1 MYSVSFI
8 LSYFI
13 VILMIGVV
21 TINSFRK
28 FILKY
33 RIFGKAKKRDFQ
45 QNPIPN
51 SSGVAFF
58 FIFTLGLIILEPFI
72 ESSKI
77 LGLIVSSFLIIV
89 TGFWDDLKIL
99 NPYKKLLYQIIS
111 IVFIVVHNDLILQN
125 LHGFLGIEIIPYWI
139 GLIFTSFIGIFMINS
154 FNLIDGIDGLSS
166 FIAIISFL
174 SFAIIFW
181 GIDSKGFFG
190 ICFLMVGILAAYIP
204 FNFGSQQT
212 KVFMGDSGSM
222 FIGLILFVMSMI
234 VVNTPAPIID
244 RLFDRSILP
253 VAPLVIFIIP
263 IIDSASIY
271 LYRLSKGRSPFSA
284 DKFHIHHIFLSFT
297 KSHLISSLAIS
308 SLLILTIVIF
318 AISAFNFNSLFFI
331 SSYFILIFFMIIIVN
346 LLRIYFKKDLNN
358 L

>member
-1 MYSVSFI
+1 MYNPLFV
-8 LSYFI
+8 LCYFI
-13 VILMIGVV
+13 VILLIGLI

-33 RIFGKAKKRDFQ
+33 RIFGKAKKRDFH

-125 LHGFLGIEIIPYWI
+125 LHGFLGIGIIPYWI

-154 FNLIDGIDGLSS
+154 FNLIDGIDGLAGS
-166 FIAIISFL
+166 F
-174 SFAIIFW
+174 
-181 GIDSKGFFG
+181 G
-190 ICFLMVGILAAYIP
+190 
-204 FNFGSQQT
+204 
-212 KVFMGDSGSM
+212 
-222 FIGLILFVMSMI
+222 
-234 VVNTPAPIID
+234 
-244 RLFDRSILP
+244 
-253 VAPLVIFIIP
+253 
-263 IIDSASIY
+263 
-271 LYRLSKGRSPFSA
+271 
-284 DKFHIHHIFLSFT
+284 
-297 KSHLISSLAIS
+297 
-308 SLLILTIVIF
+308 
-318 AISAFNFNSLFFI
+318 FI
-331 SSYFILIFFMIIIVN
+331 SSICFAILFYKLNLYAYVILSVSLSGSLLGFLRYNFSVKNKIFMGVGH
-346 LLRIYFKKDLNN
+346 
-358 L
+358 